1 MTAPVGASRLA
12 SQTAARTDSP
22 SDIRMGTVVAV
33 TSRGIDV
40 SVGTGLVPNI
50 AHLQGYNPAVGDP
63 VGMLRF
69 EDSWVVLGRPVGPGT
84 ATDNVTPGSG
94 LGTTLLGGVVL
105 SGSGVSPA
113 SSTGSV
119 VTVPRYAL
127 NYYHPPNH
135 WVMLW
140 VGYSWFN
147 NTVNDVLFV
156 TFKNSVTGSTIG
168 SDELIQAGGAA
179 FGHFASAG
187 YMVPPTEGGK
197 EVKITMSI
205 QRGAGSGTVR
215 IDDPGVRRGYLIAL
229 DMGHTSVIPTV

>member
-1 MTAPVGASRLA
+1 
-12 SQTAARTDSP
+12 
-22 SDIRMGTVVAV
+22 MGTVVAV

-94 LGTTLLGGVVL
+94 LGTTLLGGVV
-105 SGSGVSPA
+105 
-113 SSTGSV
+113 
-119 VTVPRYAL
+119 
-127 NYYHPPNH
+127 
-135 WVMLW
+135 LW